1 MILIKVSKTKKKQ
14 HHHHHHHHSHHPFFA
29 HQVVLEPG
37 EVTRAESESS
47 EAHDVGPVAP
57 EGWWFVGDQRLGPV
71 RKRQKTKRGGEK
83 NTGKNNGCGGK
94 TRGKHI
100 ENG

>member
-1 MILIKVSKTKKKQ
+1 MIIYQTYHDTNQGQQNKKKQ

-71 RKRQKTKRGGEK
+71 RKR
-83 NTGKNNGCGGK
+83 
-94 TRGKHI
+94 
-100 ENG
+100 

>member
-71 RKRQKTKRGGEK
+71 RKRQKTKRGGGEK
-83 NTGKNNGCGGK
+83 HGGKQRLWWENTGK
-94 TRGKHI
+94 TH
-100 ENG
+100 